1 MSMRPKGLL
10 STRETFMHAYKYVLF
25 LCGKTN
31 VMIAVNTMLYQM
43 LEGNKILI
51 FLTW

>member
-1 MSMRPKGLL
+1 
-10 STRETFMHAYKYVLF
+10 MHAYKYVPV
-25 LCGKTN
+25 GKTD

-51 FLTW
+51 FFLTW